1 MILKVR
7 KIKVNKQSIEALSE
21 KCYCTITAVYNALA
35 YRSNSE
41 NAEKI
46 RREALQNFGGKEV
59 TEIKV
64 L

>member
-7 KIKVNKQSIEALSE
+7 KIKVNKQNIEALSE
-21 KCYCTITAVYNALA
+21 KYYCTITAVYNALA